1 MPSPTDIAVMAL
13 FIFLF
18 VVDIIGNVLLVYIII
33 STRKKQ
39 RQVRDIIVL
48 NMSVA
53 DIMVGVF
60 FFPRHV
66 LRHAFTHPDGV
77 TGDWLCKLVTGGNL
91 SWVGSTASS
100 FSIIV
105 LAFERYFAVI
115 HPFKQRFTVKKVNV
129 TVIVCWLYAVI
140 FMSPLFFIVIYDK
153 AGKSCIEN
161 WTNESHASAF
171 STLTLF
177 FLLIIPVVIMT
188 FLYGRVIRKL
198 WFAKSQSA
206 VRPTQHSVIK
216 SRKTVTKMLLIVT
229 GVYIICWSSDLILYT
244 LLASSWN
251 SNNPI
256 YSLPEALVFLNSA
269 VNPII
274 FTFYSQRFRQ
284 QLMRILGL
292 RRDDVSS
299 LTGDPCNST
308 RKISNQRPEEI
319 RVETLSSHSDLTR
332 KTMNI

>member
-1 MPSPTDIAVMAL
+1 MLSPTDIAIMSF
-13 FIFLF
+13 FIFLI
-18 VVDIIGNVLLVYIII
+18 VVDIVGNILLVYIII
-33 STRKKQ
+33 STPKQQ

-66 LRHAFTHPDGV
+66 LRHAFTYPYGV
-77 TGDWLCKLVTGGNL
+77 TGDWLCKFVTGGNF

-100 FSIIV
+100 FSVIV

-115 HPFKQRFTVKKVNV
+115 YPFKQRFTLKKVKM

-140 FMSPLFFIVIYDK
+140 FMSPLFFVVVYSK
-153 AGKSCIEN
+153 AGNSCIEH
-161 WTNESHASAF
+161 WTKESEASAF
-171 STLTLF
+171 STLTLI
-177 FLLIIPVVIMT
+177 FLLIIPVALMA

-198 WFAKSQSA
+198 WFGKSQST
-206 VRPTQHSVIK
+206 VRPAQHSVIK

-229 GVYIICWSSDLILYT
+229 VVYIICWSSDLIIYM

-251 SNNPI
+251 SKDPK
-256 YSLPEALVFLNSA
+256 YSLPEALVLLNSA

-274 FTFYSQRFRQ
+274 FIVYSQRFRK

-292 RRDDVSS
+292 RRNDVST
-299 LTGDPCNST
+299 LEGDQCHST
-308 RKISNQRPEEI
+308 RKITNQPPEEM
-319 RVETLSSHSDLTR
+319 RVETLSSHAF
-332 KTMNI
+332 